1 MEKIKEFMSNHLTDL
16 IAISAGVYFV
26 LGCWCLYTANR
37 TANDYHHVTGTVQS
51 IKSDNQQARQQIG
64 NATAEINSAQKQLRR
79 SIQRTGEI
87 TERTQQAKSRVDDN
101 SRIVRECEDII
112 SAGRRDA
119 EEARGIFD
127 SVDKA
132 NQVTGAQ
139 AGSHA

>member
-1 MEKIKEFMSNHLTDL
+1 MGKIQEFCKNHIVDVFMCVAVLF
-16 IAISAGVYFV
+16 FV
-26 LGCWCLYTANR
+26 VGCWCLYTANR
-37 TANDYHHVTGTVQS
+37 TANDYNHVTDTVQQV
-51 IKSDNQQARQQIG
+51 KADNRNARQQIG
-64 NATAEINSAQKQLRR
+64 NASAEINSAQKQLSV
-79 SIQRTGEI
+79 SIKRTDRI

-101 SRIVRECEDII
+101 SRIVSECEDII

>member
-37 TANDYHHVTGTVQS
+37 TANDYNHVTDTVQS
-51 IKSDNQQARQQIG
+51 VESDNREARQQIG
-64 NATAEINSAQKQLRR
+64 NATAEINSAQKQLSV
-79 SIQRTGEI
+79 SIKQTDRI

-101 SRIVRECEDII
+101 SRIVRECQDIVD
-112 SAGRRDA
+112 SGRRDA

-132 NQVTGAQ
+132 NQITGAQ
-139 AGSHA
+139 ADRT